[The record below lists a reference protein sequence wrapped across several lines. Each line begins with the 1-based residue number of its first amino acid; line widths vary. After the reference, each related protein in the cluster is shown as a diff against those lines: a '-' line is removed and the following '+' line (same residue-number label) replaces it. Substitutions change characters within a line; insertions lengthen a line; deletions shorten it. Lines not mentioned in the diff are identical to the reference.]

1 MSRKLGLPPPLI
13 LLLAALAV
21 PRVVTHDLGIVA
33 EGSFVNS
40 LLVFVPLLA
49 WLTVALWWRIRY
61 PIATLTAVGVAYGVM
76 LAIGHQ
82 VLWDAA
88 WDGEP
93 PRLGGNLTGALNPAV
108 ESAVLRVVAVL
119 TSIVTGT
126 LVGAIIGTLAWAIE
140 RLRCVA
146 TRHVEGGF

>member
-1 MSRKLGLPPPLI
+1 MSLKLGLPPYLI
-13 LLLAALAV
+13 ILLAALAA
-21 PRVVTHDLGIVA
+21 PRIVTHDLGVVT
-33 EGSFVNS
+33 EGGFINA

-61 PIATLTAVGVAYGVM
+61 PVATLTAIGVAYGVM

-108 ESAVLRVVAVL
+108 ESAVLRVAAVF
-119 TSIVTGT
+119 TSILTGT
-126 LVGAIIGTLAWAIE
+126 LVGATVGILAWGIR
-140 RLRCVA
+140 RLHSVA
-146 TRHVEGGF
+146 ARYP

>member
-33 EGSFVNS
+33 EGSFINS

-61 PIATLTAVGVAYGVM
+61 PIATLTAIGVAYGVM

-82 VLWDAA
+82 LMWGAA

-93 PRLGGNLTGALNPAV
+93 PRLGGTLGDALDPNV
-108 ESAVLRVVAVL
+108 EAIVLRVAAFFSSV
-119 TSIVTGT
+119 ITGT
-126 LVGAIIGTLAWAIE
+126 LVGAIIGTLAWAIG